1 MAVTKWT
8 ALGVVLMGSLYAT
21 SASSAAAAPKK
32 ARTAVAEP
40 RDEGDVDAPVAPPPP
55 ASPVPAKTGADVK
68 ATFEVKPSTATEE
81 AEEERAREK
90 ADAEALAARGEGALA
105 LAFGTPADAP
115 VAAGEGKATGLR
127 IRPYLAATGGLKL
140 DFFKGRPGEDKET
153 RMSTLA
159 LGRLGI
165 EARWGSLVSAE
176 SELMASGG
184 IGLRGASAYEGQ
196 AALQVRQQV
205 LRLHKDGFR
214 VEVGR
219 FIDEASAD
227 FFSAH
232 VAETFLQDT
241 ATRDPLLF
249 SGFNLGN
256 GVRGAYQLFEGL
268 RVALTFNAGNPVS
281 TTSSLM
287 IGGSFPP
294 FERFYSQ
301 PYQAVAQGPNNFPDD
316 SFHIMVL
323 TPSVLVDT
331 KYVDARVAFQG
342 FDVDTNTGN
351 SNNDTIR
358 GYNVRGTVR
367 AKLLQGLLV
376 PFASAA
382 YTRNDTLVAND
393 LAKRAS
399 DRYQAVNIGG
409 GLDLDVARRY
419 RCAWDCADGFGAQL
433 QQVQF
438 QVGEGLVTT
447 NRYVNV
453 GGTFW
458 LAPNVSLGA
467 RFAFW
472 STQQEYS
479 AQTGERSGIV
489 SLRFIMR

>member
-8 ALGVVLMGSLYAT
+8 ALGAVLLGSLYA
-21 SASSAAAAPKK
+21 SNVAAAPRK
-32 ARTAVAEP
+32 ARVAAAEP
-40 RDEGDVDAPVAPPPP
+40 RDEGEVEAPKAP
-55 ASPVPAKTGADVK
+55 ADTNANAGANAD
-68 ATFEVKPSTATEE
+68 TKPSTDANANANANVSVSTDESANAE
-81 AEEERAREK
+81 AEAK
-90 ADAEALAARGEGALA
+90 AARGEGGEA
-105 LAFGTPADAP
+105 LAFGALADMPATP
-115 VAAGEGKATGLR
+115 GEKASPGLR
-127 IRPYLAATGGLKL
+127 IRPYFAISGGLKL
-140 DFFKGRPGEDKET
+140 DTFKGRPSEDKET
-153 RMSTLA
+153 RVSTFA
-159 LGRLGI
+159 LGRFGL

-184 IGLRGASAYEGQ
+184 VGLRGASAYEGQ

-205 LRLHKDGFR
+205 VRIHHAGWRL
-214 VEVGR
+214 EAGR
-219 FIDEASAD
+219 FIDEGSAD

-256 GVRGAYQLFEGL
+256 GVRGAYQLFPGL
-268 RVALTFNAGNPVS
+268 RLALTFNAGNPVS

-287 IGGSFPP
+287 IGGAFPP
-294 FERFYSQ
+294 FERFYTQ
-301 PYQAVAQGPNNFPDD
+301 PYQAVNQGPNHFPDD
-316 SFHIMVL
+316 TFHIMVL

-331 KYVDARVAFQG
+331 KYVDARLAVQG
-342 FDVDTNTGN
+342 FDVDTNTN
-351 SNNDTIR
+351 SSSNDDIR

-367 AKLLQGLLV
+367 AKLLDGMLV

-399 DRYQAVNIGG
+399 ERYQALNFGG
-409 GLDLDVARRY
+409 GVDVDLARRF

-438 QVGEGLVTT
+438 QIGDGLVTT
-447 NRYVNV
+447 NRYLNV
-453 GGTFW
+453 GATW
-458 LAPNVSLGA
+458 WIAPNVSLGG

-472 STQQEYS
+472 LTQQEYS
-479 AQTGERSGIV
+479 AATGERSGIV